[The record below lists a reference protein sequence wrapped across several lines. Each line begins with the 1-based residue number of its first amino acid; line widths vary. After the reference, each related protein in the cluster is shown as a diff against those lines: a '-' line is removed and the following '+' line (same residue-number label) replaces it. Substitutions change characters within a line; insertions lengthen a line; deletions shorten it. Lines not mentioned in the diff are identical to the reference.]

1 MSKLI
6 MAKLASGDNI
16 ALRAIPMLEYTKRRG
31 RIFCLCPSMVI
42 NDDDVSVTDGF
53 CIVDLLT
60 GVGIGKVYETKD
72 KAWTTFLFLS
82 EMMPNEE
89 WDRWLQNL
97 MADHGPV
104 NNPAAFE

>member
-6 MAKLASGDNI
+6 MAKLENGESTS
-16 ALRAIPMLEYTKRRG
+16 LRAIPMLEYIKKRG
-31 RIFCLCPSMVI
+31 RIFCLCPSLAIRDDEVI
-42 NDDDVSVTDGF
+42 RSDGY
-53 CIVDLLT
+53 CIIDLLT

-72 KAWTTFLFLS
+72 KAWTTFIFLS
-82 EMMPNEE
+82 DMMPDEE

-104 NNPAAFE
+104 NNPGAFE